1 MSRLASRL
9 PAWPFVL
16 LVLAIAL
23 LSLLAPSNWRGR
35 FAEPVD
41 VPTERD
47 AARGPGAV
55 YANSAD
61 AARADSPGDSPSA
74 GQANELAGT
83 EPLTFVATPV
93 PDPDY
98 APATPE
104 MVPPASFPPNT
115 TDSTNQTPAGAE
127 LAANPPAGTELST
140 TGPTTS
146 EPAATEPAATG
157 PAVTEPAATE
167 PAATEPAATEPAAT
181 DSVQPLTPQPQSVRP
196 NEPATTTLPD
206 AQADAALAA
215 TSPVNE
221 VPATSE
227 PAASEP
233 SASESGGGVPSSG
246 KPSGTEPVSGQ
257 PQTTE
262 VGAGEQPLN
271 QPAMTPPTPGAG
283 SAGVSEQP
291 ANGLRST
298 DREPAKPADSS
309 QSELPPREKLAEVI
323 DETADLPATG
333 SPTNGTPAIVGS
345 PSTGPNAD
353 VAPVELPGVLP
364 APVALIEE
372 LKSFVEQGVLVD
384 WSEAVRTRLE
394 KLSRSPRLDDP
405 VAARLLQDLA
415 QLADQAGPLSLP
427 LGESPERVRVLRAA
441 YGVSR
446 RVAVWNALCELSTID
461 RSGNDWSLT
470 TTRQLEAAQLAVE
483 VHLARSHYRDL
494 WRNYLCLDKA
504 KELVG
509 SMDEPTTRQRDIARM
524 VLTRLDIDALNESQ
538 SQFLSHPVFR
548 NYRSAL
554 RAYSRQDVA
563 LTDMVQLIERYETTL
578 ASLDAR
584 RVAHGFQTLRWS
596 PLESEVQAA
605 QPINDHYRNANV
617 RVAIS
622 AALINRILP
631 TEHTSMDPVDD
642 VIQSARVQGM
652 SRTSSRLRVF
662 LVPSRLQWRL
672 GLEARG
678 DVESQTESRKGPA
691 TFYQDAMANFDARKH
706 VTVDKRGIRTDRAE
720 ARAQS
725 SSDLRGLETD
735 FDDIPLFSRL
745 ARGIANRQYQEQS
758 QIATAEIESRVA
770 DLASQRL
777 DQEVHKRLSDAEGE
791 FQTRWL
797 MPLRNMGLDPTPID
811 FETTQQRLIVRYRIA
826 ALHQLAAH
834 TPRPQAPSSSWLSVQ
849 LHESAINNTLDQ
861 LGIGGRKLTM
871 QELCDELARKF
882 GRPSPPVPEDIPE
895 DLAVTLAQR
904 DGIRV
909 RCDGGK
915 LRLTLRVAELS
926 QSRQSKWKN
935 FTVQATYVP
944 SPDQRNANLVR
955 DGVIELSSDGKGVG
969 NQFALRTIFSKVLS
983 KNRTI
988 SLINHSMAQQP
999 EFADLMV
1006 NQFVLSDGWI
1016 GIAMAPKPNTARI
1029 PYRRS
1034 IH

>member
-23 LSLLAPSNWRGR
+23 LSLLAPSTWRGR
-35 FAEPVD
+35 FSEPVD
-41 VPTERD
+41 MPPARD
-47 AARGPGAV
+47 ASRGPDSV
-55 YANSAD
+55 YAHDAE
-61 AARADSPGDSPSA
+61 AARRERPENSDLAASQTELSA
-74 GQANELAGT
+74 TG
-83 EPLTFVATPV
+83 PLSFVATPV

-98 APATPE
+98 SQANSGEVPTSAPI
-104 MVPPASFPPNT
+104 
-115 TDSTNQTPAGAE
+115 
-127 LAANPPAGTELST
+127 AAMPLVEDEGSQS
-140 TGPTTS
+140 S
-146 EPAATEPAATG
+146 EPAGMDPTALASPTSETPAAQSPATESPS
-157 PAVTEPAATE
+157 TE
-167 PAATEPAATEPAAT
+167 
-181 DSVQPLTPQPQSVRP
+181 
-196 NEPATTTLPD
+196 
-206 AQADAALAA
+206 
-215 TSPVNE
+215 SPVNE
-221 VPATSE
+221 VPANDAPATTPLASPQSPSPSIVNE
-227 PAASEP
+227 PMRSDP
-233 SASESGGGVPSSG
+233 VPSELVSG
-246 KPSGTEPVSGQ
+246 EPIPSEPVSPTLVPSNPAQ
-257 PQTTE
+257 STPTVSMPERATADSTLPERPQTAPTLE
-262 VGAGEQPLN
+262 APVAVLDNVE
-271 QPAMTPPTPGAG
+271 PTPQSTTKDRNNLAP
-283 SAGVSEQP
+283 SVSEPKQ
-291 ANGLRST
+291 
-298 DREPAKPADSS
+298 
-309 QSELPPREKLAEVI
+309 EKLAEVI
-323 DETADLPATG
+323 DETGSLTPTAPGLSGSTPSGSAADGDLSSRPMSSRPMPVGPMPDGPGENAAPAALVTALPT
-333 SPTNGTPAIVGS
+333 PT
-345 PSTGPNAD
+345 
-353 VAPVELPGVLP
+353 VL
-364 APVALIEE
+364 LEE
-372 LKSFVEQGVLVD
+372 LKAFAEQGILVD
-384 WSEAVRTRLE
+384 WADAVRVRLE
-394 KLSRSPRLDDP
+394 RLSKLPRLEDP
-405 VAARLLQDLA
+405 VAPRLLQELGE
-415 QLADQAGPLSLP
+415 LADQAGPLSSP
-427 LGESPERVRVLRAA
+427 LGESPERVRILRAA

-446 RVAVWNALCELSTID
+446 RVAVWDALCRLSATD

-483 VHLARSHYRDL
+483 VHLARSQYRDL
-494 WRNYLCLDKA
+494 WRNYLCLDRA

-509 SMDEPTTRQRDIARM
+509 VMDEPTTRQRDIARV
-524 VLTRLDIDALNESQ
+524 VLTRLDVDALNESQ
-538 SQFLSHPVFR
+538 TQFLSHPVFI
-548 NYRSAL
+548 NYRAAL
-554 RAYSRQDVA
+554 RAYSRQDVG
-563 LTDMVQLIERYETTL
+563 LSDMVQLIERYETTL

-596 PLESEVQAA
+596 PLESETQAA

-631 TEHTSMDPVDD
+631 TEHTSLDPVDD
-642 VIQSARVQGM
+642 VIHSARVQGT
-652 SRTSSRLRVF
+652 SRTSSRLKVF

-720 ARAQS
+720 ARAKS

-735 FDDIPLFSRL
+735 FDDIPLFNRL
-745 ARGIANRQYQEQS
+745 ARGIANRQYHEQS
-758 QIATAEIESRVA
+758 SIAAAEVEARVA
-770 DLASQRL
+770 NLASQRL
-777 DQEVHKRLSDAEGE
+777 DQEVQNRLSDAEGE

-797 MPLRNMGLDPTPID
+797 MPLRNMGLDPTPVD
-811 FETTQQRLIVRYRIA
+811 FETTDQRLIVRYRIA
-826 ALHQLAAH
+826 AIHQLAAH
-834 TPRPQAPSSSWLSVQ
+834 TPRPQAPTNSWMSVQ

-861 LGIGGRKLTM
+861 LGIGGRKLTV
-871 QELCDELARKF
+871 QELCDELSKKF
-882 GRPSPPVPEDIPE
+882 GRPSPPLPEDVPEDMT
-895 DLAVTLAQR
+895 VTLAQR

-926 QSRQSKWKN
+926 QNRHSKWKN
-935 FTVQATYVP
+935 FMVQTTYVP

-955 DGVIELSSDGKGVG
+955 DGIIELSSEGRGVG

-999 EFADLMV
+999 EFADLMI